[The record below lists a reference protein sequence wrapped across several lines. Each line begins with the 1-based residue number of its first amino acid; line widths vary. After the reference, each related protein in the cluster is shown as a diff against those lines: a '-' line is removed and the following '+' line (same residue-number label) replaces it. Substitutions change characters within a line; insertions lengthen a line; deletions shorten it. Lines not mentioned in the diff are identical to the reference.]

1 VSPLRILLV
10 SANFRPSVG
19 GIERYVEILGAGL
32 AARGHEVTVLA
43 CGTGDAPASETVD
56 GLHVA
61 RVPASDVLRARLN
74 VPYPLPEPVS
84 LARRL
89 RRLVAETDVVNVNDA
104 LYATSVAALL
114 AARAARTPSVLTQ
127 HVGFVPQRRR
137 TLDAAQRLAIRT
149 LGRCS
154 RLATRVV
161 AYNPSVADWA
171 RRTWGLGEVAVVPPG
186 VPDAPLVDREAVRQR
201 YDLPSDRLVALFAGR
216 DVAKKGLDVFLGARD
231 PSYELVAVTDRRP
244 SSIDGARAVPFLEP
258 DAFRELLASAD
269 AFVLPSAGEGFPL
282 ALQEALVSGVPCLV
296 THGPGYEHYLRDGEV
311 VFVERD
317 SAAIR
322 TALKRLAGDERLR
335 GELAERARE
344 AGRREFGVDR
354 FVEAYESVYSTLIR
368 EAPATPAGT
377 VG

>member
-32 AARGHEVTVLA
+32 AARGHDVTVLA

-56 GLHVA
+56 GVHVA
-61 RVPASDVLRARLN
+61 RVPASDILRARLH

-84 LARRL
+84 LAHRL

-186 VPDAPLVDREAVRQR
+186 VPDAPLVDREAVRRR
-201 YDLPSDRLVALFAGR
+201 YDLPSDRFVALFAGR

-244 SSIDGARAVPFLEP
+244 SSIDGARTVPFLEP

-296 THGPGYEHYLRDGEV
+296 TRGPGYEHYLRDGEV

-322 TALKRLAGDERLR
+322 TALKRLAGDKRLR
-335 GELAERARE
+335 AGLAERARE